1 MAASTRRVSLRSRA
15 GEVSA
20 RVDETDIA
28 GVHVGSLVDMDVDAL
43 PGVPL
48 PGQVGEV
55 QGSAAGAFSLF
66 P

>member
-1 MAASTRRVSLRSRA
+1 
-15 GEVSA
+15 
-20 RVDETDIA
+20 VDETDIA